1 MLYTS
6 SMIQQEAQEKSP
18 VLGTLYELGTTLSNM
33 APSVLASALGGWA
46 LGGTGMAAGTAAM
59 VAGLGGSAMLGASA
73 GGNAYTQALN
83 EGRSTDEARTYEQGA
98 EPEKGRERAARAAR
112 VAFGRASDVL
122 SSPMEYI
129 DQFVAGSLV
138 RARYNQNLGKGMSE
152 AAAMADAD
160 AFAANVMADRSKG
173 AVPTLFQR
181 SNPLT
186 KVFTQFQLEVNNQLS
201 YIFKDIPRDMR
212 ERGVKALAGAL
223 IKFTLGAWL
232 FDELYEWL
240 IGRRPALDP
249 IGILNDTVG
258 DLTGWEAP
266 NLVDLGLG
274 AISGNVPSFQVEQT
288 GVGEAGVN
296 LAE

>member
-1 MLYTS
+1 
-6 SMIQQEAQEKSP
+6 
-18 VLGTLYELGTTLSNM
+18 
-33 APSVLASALGGWA
+33 
-46 LGGTGMAAGTAAM
+46 
-59 VAGLGGSAMLGASA
+59 
-73 GGNAYTQALN
+73 
-83 EGRSTDEARTYEQGA
+83 
-98 EPEKGRERAARAAR
+98 
-112 VAFGRASDVL
+112 
-122 SSPMEYI
+122 
-129 DQFVAGSLV
+129 
-138 RARYNQNLGKGMSE
+138 
-152 AAAMADAD
+152 MADAD

-223 IKFTLGAWL
+223 IKFALGAWF

-249 IGILNDTVG
+249 IGIINDTVG
-258 DLTGWEAP
+258 DLTGWELP
-266 NLVDLGLG
+266 NVVDLGLG
-274 AISGNVPSFQVEQT
+274 AISGNVPSFQVDQT

-296 LAE
+296 LAEQIAENLPFIGGLLGGGRLPISSAIPDVGNAWNALTNSEWSTEKRLQELGEEVSPLLTYLALPFGGGQLNRIYDTIRAVSEGGVGEGVGTGGSRPSL